1 MFCFPQGYY
10 IGKIENT
17 YLTIPISF
25 IILSLLS
32 NWRAAYETKQ
42 TRRTLYQ

>member
-1 MFCFPQGYY
+1 MVLAFRS
-10 IGKIENT
+10 KIENT
-17 YLTIPISF
+17 YLTILISF

-32 NWRAAYETKQ
+32 NQRIAYEPKQ